1 MPRARN
7 AFATRKRRKK
17 VLKKAKGYF
26 GNKSRLFRYAKDA
39 VDRAEAYAYV
49 HRRKR
54 KTEFRQLWI
63 VRINAACRNEGMRY
77 GEFMN
82 GLNKAGIE
90 LNRKVLSEL
99 AIHEP
104 DSFKEL
110 VAKAKAPARPKGPL
124 FLGVENDL
132 QAIVAQTETILE
144 SVSSRSD
151 WEQAKASISGPNGAL
166 TQIAKNIGSL
176 AKEDRP
182 TFGQAL
188 NQAKNVSRHSSK
200 TSLQSIEEQADL
212 QALGE
217 KVDPTLPPVP
227 DSNGG
232 THPLTNVRRK
242 IVSIFGKIG
251 FTVAEATEV
260 ETEWFCFD
268 ALNTPDDHPARD
280 AQDTLYFPED
290 SKWKMSPAK
299 RRKSIFF
306 VPTPLRYKSEL

>member
-7 AFATRKRRKK
+7 VPATRKRRKK
-17 VLKKAKGYF
+17 VLKKARGYF

-110 VAKAKAPARPKGPL
+110 VAKAKAA
-124 FLGVENDL
+124 
-132 QAIVAQTETILE
+132 LE
-144 SVSSRSD
+144 
-151 WEQAKASISGPNGAL
+151 A
-166 TQIAKNIGSL
+166 
-176 AKEDRP
+176 
-182 TFGQAL
+182 
-188 NQAKNVSRHSSK
+188 
-200 TSLQSIEEQADL
+200 
-212 QALGE
+212 
-217 KVDPTLPPVP
+217 
-227 DSNGG
+227 
-232 THPLTNVRRK
+232 
-242 IVSIFGKIG
+242 
-251 FTVAEATEV
+251 
-260 ETEWFCFD
+260 
-268 ALNTPDDHPARD
+268 
-280 AQDTLYFPED
+280 
-290 SKWKMSPAK
+290 
-299 RRKSIFF
+299 
-306 VPTPLRYKSEL
+306 

>member
-7 AFATRKRRKK
+7 VPATRKRRKK

-82 GLNKAGIE
+82 GLNEAGIE

-110 VAKAKAPARPKGPL
+110 VAKAKA
-124 FLGVENDL
+124 
-132 QAIVAQTETILE
+132 
-144 SVSSRSD
+144 
-151 WEQAKASISGPNGAL
+151 AL
-166 TQIAKNIGSL
+166 A
-176 AKEDRP
+176 A
-182 TFGQAL
+182 
-188 NQAKNVSRHSSK
+188 
-200 TSLQSIEEQADL
+200 
-212 QALGE
+212 
-217 KVDPTLPPVP
+217 
-227 DSNGG
+227 
-232 THPLTNVRRK
+232 
-242 IVSIFGKIG
+242 
-251 FTVAEATEV
+251 
-260 ETEWFCFD
+260 
-268 ALNTPDDHPARD
+268 
-280 AQDTLYFPED
+280 
-290 SKWKMSPAK
+290 
-299 RRKSIFF
+299 
-306 VPTPLRYKSEL
+306 